1 VFVVLGSIR
10 CSVCDSSKGN
20 KDCVTHPPA
29 AQLCEDYDY
38 CIAVAKYT
46 NDGKSKIYCTAHHY
60 SLLVTRVLADT
71 QTYKSVSTGLDG
83 SSRTL
88 TMTNADTIT

>member
-1 VFVVLGSIR
+1 MICSRLFGDGRFIDVVVVLGSIR

-20 KDCVTHPPA
+20 MDCVTHPPA

-46 NDGKSKIYCTAHHY
+46 NDG
-60 SLLVTRVLADT
+60 
-71 QTYKSVSTGLDG
+71 
-83 SSRTL
+83 
-88 TMTNADTIT
+88 N

>member
-1 VFVVLGSIR
+1 MVAVLGSIR

-20 KDCVTHPPA
+20 QDCVTHPPA

-46 NDGKSKIYCTAHHY
+46 NDGKSNSPLRA
-60 SLLVTRVLADT
+60 SLLAASTRYITQSLAG
-71 QTYKSVSTGLDG
+71 TGQRDG
-83 SSRTL
+83 SGGDISVY
-88 TMTNADTIT
+88 I